1 MNQQNSEFS
10 SIGKPSFTTFGYNS
24 EYALEDILKSGVYDF
39 EVSNMEDVEKAI
51 AKRGAKRRRAK
62 LPSYSQEDFS
72 SQQYGKDEDL
82 KGKEASASDKDAEK
96 ENNWE
101 SEEGKEEEEE
111 EEGADSQFQQLY
123 EELQSC
129 ATGQGLTDSGPL
141 TYQFEKIYEDLAIV
155 GEGSPPASSSSSYLP
170 PEIYRM
176 HTESHSARMGILTK
190 YVETGRSYSSLASS
204 PPEVEEPIYDIWSP
218 GEVGGWCTVG
228 GGGGSPFPTAPTAP
242 QSPFA
247 NTAYMANSPFS
258 NTMMASPFPSPE
270 LTPLSMFAQSH
281 TERLDFIPARSSD
294 LSCRRTISLISKN
307 RKNCECCPGHSLIVN
322 H

>member
-1 MNQQNSEFS
+1 MYLFCIVNQQNSEFS

-96 ENNWE
+96 ENNRE
-101 SEEGKEEEEE
+101 SEEEEEEE

-228 GGGGSPFPTAPTAP
+228 GGGGSPFPTTPTAP

-247 NTAYMANSPFS
+247 NTAYIANSPFS

-270 LTPLSMFAQSH
+270 LSPLSMFAQSH
-281 TERLDFIPARSSD
+281 TERLDFIPARS
-294 LSCRRTISLISKN
+294 
-307 RKNCECCPGHSLIVN
+307 
-322 H
+322 